1 MDLVTLRATPCDCT
15 RCDDDEEQLRF
26 HEAED
31 AEHAMMLYLIV
42 CFDALQVEAD
52 IIVVLLVYY
61 ATFFFNV
68 ERFPIQWLRL
78 QLAIIEIERL
88 ANDLE
93 VISAVE
99 QSEVRLQLIAAI
111 RCRFLIVFVFFVHV
125 KFVIGVIFVTILHNR
140 LVKWV
145 VILRFGRVLHAIF
158 EFFELFLQSQ
168 AVVGHLRQAH
178 SLCPLDLPFL
188 LLLFLLAVLLCLRLL
203 STLCLVADEAEDS
216 ADARQRLCLLLIGLV
231 G

>member
-1 MDLVTLRATPCDCT
+1 MTLRATPCDCT

-93 VISAVE
+93 SATPTTSRVTSAQNNMTLKPLTQATLVESWSLLELQCLNSMNQTPTVIKGE
-99 QSEVRLQLIAAI
+99 
-111 RCRFLIVFVFFVHV
+111 
-125 KFVIGVIFVTILHNR
+125 
-140 LVKWV
+140 
-145 VILRFGRVLHAIF
+145 
-158 EFFELFLQSQ
+158 
-168 AVVGHLRQAH
+168 
-178 SLCPLDLPFL
+178 SLSSLN
-188 LLLFLLAVLLCLRLL
+188 ANHTQY
-203 STLCLVADEAEDS
+203 S
-216 ADARQRLCLLLIGLV
+216 
-231 G
+231 